1 MSWIRCLITEEKY
14 INHEREC
21 FIHHPS
27 SDIQDLEVIYQTR
40 VEVFHQ
46 ISRHREVIYHTL
58 GEVFD
63 SISQHRKLIYK
74 TRGGVIHPISRHR
87 ESICQTRVGVLNRW
101 SGILNREVIYQT
113 RVQTPTTDIPNG
125 RGLSND
131 IQTLESYTSNTD
143 EKFFY
148 IRY

>member
-1 MSWIRCLITEEKY
+1 MSNLEGEIYQSR
-14 INHEREC
+14 RGV
-21 FIHHPS
+21 FHPS
-27 SDIQDLEVIYQTR
+27 SDIQDREVIYQTR

-46 ISRHREVIYHTL
+46 ISRHREVIYQTL

-63 SISQHRKLIYK
+63 SISQHRKLIHK
-74 TRGGVIHPISRHR
+74 TREGVIHPISRQR
-87 ESICQTRVGVLNRW
+87 ELICQTRGGVLNRS

-113 RVQTPTTDIPNG
+113 RVQTRTSDISNG
-125 RGLSND
+125 RGVSND

>member
-1 MSWIRCLITEEKY
+1 MSWIRCLIREEKY

-27 SDIQDLEVIYQTR
+27 SDIQDREVIYQTR

-46 ISRHREVIYHTL
+46 ISRHRKVIYQTL

-74 TRGGVIHPISRHR
+74 TWEKVIHPVSRHG
-87 ESICQTRVGVLNRW
+87 ELICQTRVGVLHRW
-101 SGILNREVIYQT
+101 SGILNGEVIYQT
-113 RVQTPTTDIPNG
+113 RVQTPTSDISNG
-125 RGLSND
+125 RGVSND
-131 IQTLESYTSNTD
+131 IQTLESYTSKTD
-143 EKFFY
+143 EKFCY

>member
-1 MSWIRCLITEEKY
+1 MWRSVESDVRSRRRNISITKGSVS
-14 INHEREC
+14 
-21 FIHHPS
+21 PQS
-27 SDIQDLEVIYQTR
+27 SDIQDREVIYQTR
-40 VEVFHQ
+40 VEVFYQ
-46 ISRHREVIYHTL
+46 ISRHREVIYQTL

-74 TRGGVIHPISRHR
+74 TREGVIHPIYETPRINIPWRSR
-87 ESICQTRVGVLNRW
+87 
-101 SGILNREVIYQT
+101 ILNREAIYQT
-113 RVQTPTTDIPNG
+113 RVQTPTSDISNG
-125 RGLSND
+125 RGVSND